1 MVASHLS
8 WSQEE
13 EDTFEDH
20 IEDELYVEPPPF
32 DIHILTPEQR
42 VQLYWLQQKKENWR
56 TTSITLARTIRM
68 SHIWDRAEFEGR
80 EVTTDEIKKAHDL
93 KEVIYWVPPTQLEG
107 ICNSNLELHFENIC
121 LPYVE
126 EIAPNLNC
134 LVLINECLDLI
145 CETKKLDDLR
155 VEKLTRDHIEVC
167 FNKNYLWDELD
178 VDKLLL
184 DIENSLAKNNHENED
199 IVFYLIDG
207 DRIDYFVKISF
218 EQVVDFV
225 FLPNAFN
232 SHDHFNLKEHFIIHA
247 ISFLKLFDEKYVYY
261 LWTVVCSFAH
271 FVSCVCRRRTKAST
285 QTPVSSSLPHVYTS
299 EINPR
304 PRVLYYPIQPIA
316 PSKCHSNL
324 VHI

>member
-20 IEDELYVEPPPF
+20 IEDELYVEPPAF

-68 SHIWDRAEFEGR
+68 SLIWDRAEFEGR

-93 KEVIYWVPPTQLEG
+93 KEVIHWVPPTQLEG

-126 EIAPNLNC
+126 EIAPDLNC

-155 VEKLTRDHIEVC
+155 VEKLARDHIEVC
-167 FNKNYLWDELD
+167 FNKNYLCDSIDLILMLDESRTLLEPAELGDELD

-184 DIENSLAKNNHENED
+184 DIEKSLAKNNHENEN

-207 DRIDYFVKISF
+207 DRVDYFVKTSF
-218 EQVVDFV
+218 EPVVDFV
-225 FLPNAFN
+225 FPPNAFN

-247 ISFLKLFDEKYVYY
+247 ISFVELFDEKSVYY
-261 LWTVVCSFAH
+261 LWTAVCSFAH
-271 FVSCVCRRRTKAST
+271 FVSCVCRRRTKGA
-285 QTPVSSSLPHVYTS
+285 LA
-299 EINPR
+299 
-304 PRVLYYPIQPIA
+304 QPFD
-316 PSKCHSNL
+316 SYD
-324 VHI
+324 

>member
-20 IEDELYVEPPPF
+20 IEDELYVEPPAF

-42 VQLYWLQQKKENWR
+42 VELYWLQQKKENWR
-56 TTSITLARTIRM
+56 TTSITLARTIWM
-68 SHIWDRAEFEGR
+68 SLIWDRAEFEGR

-93 KEVIYWVPPTQLEG
+93 KEVIHWVPPTQLEG

-145 CETKKLDDLR
+145 CETRKLDDLR
-155 VEKLTRDHIEVC
+155 VEKLARDHIEVC
-167 FNKNYLWDELD
+167 FNKNYLCDSIDLILMLDESRTLLEPVELGDELH

-184 DIENSLAKNNHENED
+184 DIENSLAKNNHENEN

-207 DRIDYFVKISF
+207 DRVDYFVKTSF
-218 EQVVDFV
+218 EPVVDFV
-225 FLPNAFN
+225 FPPNAFN

-247 ISFLKLFDEKYVYY
+247 ISFVKLFNEKSVYY
-261 LWTVVCSFAH
+261 LWIVVCSFAH
-271 FVSCVCRRRTKAST
+271 FVSCVCRRRTKGA
-285 QTPVSSSLPHVYTS
+285 LA
-299 EINPR
+299 
-304 PRVLYYPIQPIA
+304 QPFD
-316 PSKCHSNL
+316 SYD
-324 VHI
+324 

>member
-1 MVASHLS
+1 MVASHLY

-13 EDTFEDH
+13 KDTFEDH
-20 IEDELYVEPPPF
+20 IEDELYVEPPAF

-68 SHIWDRAEFEGR
+68 SLIWDRAEFEGR

-93 KEVIYWVPPTQLEG
+93 KEVIHWVPPTQLEG

-126 EIAPNLNC
+126 EIAPDLNC
-134 LVLINECLDLI
+134 LLLINECLDLI

-155 VEKLTRDHIEVC
+155 VEKLARDHIEVC
-167 FNKNYLWDELD
+167 FNKNYLCDSIDLILMLDESRTLLEPAELGDELD
-178 VDKLLL
+178 GDKLLL
-184 DIENSLAKNNHENED
+184 DIENSLAKNNHENEN

-207 DRIDYFVKISF
+207 DRVDYFVKTSF
-218 EQVVDFV
+218 EPVVDFV
-225 FLPNAFN
+225 FPPNAFN
-232 SHDHFNLKEHFIIHA
+232 SHDHFNPKEHFIIYA
-247 ISFLKLFDEKYVYY
+247 ISFVKLFDEKYVYY

-271 FVSCVCRRRTKAST
+271 FVSCVCRRRTKGA
-285 QTPVSSSLPHVYTS
+285 LA
-299 EINPR
+299 
-304 PRVLYYPIQPIA
+304 QPFD
-316 PSKCHSNL
+316 SYD
-324 VHI
+324 